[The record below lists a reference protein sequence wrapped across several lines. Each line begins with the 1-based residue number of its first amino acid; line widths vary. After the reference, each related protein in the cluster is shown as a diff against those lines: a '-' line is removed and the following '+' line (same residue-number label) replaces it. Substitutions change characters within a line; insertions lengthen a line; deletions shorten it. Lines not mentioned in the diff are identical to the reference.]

1 MEEQDDDD
9 DDSDDEYGEYG
20 YDEEE
25 DLADSIEPTGG
36 NKDYIQ
42 K

>member
-1 MEEQDDDD
+1 MEEQDDD

-20 YDEEE
+20 DDEEE
-25 DLADSIEPTGG
+25 DLYDSIEPTGG
-36 NKDYIQ
+36 NKDYLQ